1 MRCSMQKWPNM
12 ARMLGLATFQAGFPK
27 RRFCIPIITFA
38 QPCLDFGVRSFTE
51 RVSESSSPTP
61 PKKRLEL
68 LARELGVGLSLSYQ
82 S

>member
-1 MRCSMQKWPNM
+1 M

-27 RRFCIPIITFA
+27 RRFCIPHYHILPNLA
-38 QPCLDFGVRSFTE
+38 LDFGFRSFTE
-51 RVSESSSPTP
+51 CVSESSSPTP

-82 S
+82 ILKSPTT